1 MDRKTQKIIK
11 ELAPR
16 AAELQSEMEALAE
29 RLRELYEGMEERM
42 YERSEAWQE
51 GPKGQALQED
61 MDRLQELID
70 AAEDVGAGAERLSQ
84 ACEGM
89 A

>member
-1 MDRKTQKIIK
+1 MDRETQKIIK

-16 AAELQSEMEALAE
+16 AVELQSEMEALAE
-29 RLRELYEGMEERM
+29 RLRGLYEGMEERM

>member
-1 MDRKTQKIIK
+1 MDREAQKIVK

-16 AAELQSEMEALAE
+16 AVELQSEMEALAE
-29 RLRELYEGMEERM
+29 RLRELYEGLEERM
-42 YERSEAWQE
+42 YKRSEAWQE

-61 MDRLQELID
+61 MDRLGELID